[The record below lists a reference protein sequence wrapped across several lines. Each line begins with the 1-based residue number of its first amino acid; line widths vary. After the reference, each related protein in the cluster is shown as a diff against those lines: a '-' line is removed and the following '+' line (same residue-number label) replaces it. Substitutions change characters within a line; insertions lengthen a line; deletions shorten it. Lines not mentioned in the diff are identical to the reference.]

1 VSFFDEGDEPR
12 RPRPR
17 RPAGGGVAAPPDPQ
31 TARIRQGVAA
41 GVILL
46 IVILLVVGIRG
57 CLESAKKRSLRDY
70 NRDVS
75 SLVQESDDQVSKPFF
90 EALSGSGAASGD
102 SVNLATQVNQLKIVS
117 EDLVKRARD
126 LDAPDDMKPAQRYL
140 VDVLE
145 FRADALR
152 KIADKIPTA
161 QSSGTQSEAAVR
173 QITGQMMQ
181 FLTSDVIYSQRVA
194 PYIKEALDDN
204 EITGQTIATSQFLP
218 SIDWLDESNVASRLG
233 ATAPASTRRRGPP
246 APGSH
251 GHGLASVSVGG
262 TELTSEEANRIQASP
277 NLTFTVNF
285 ENQAENDEQGVVVKV
300 EITGAGS
307 PIRAQTTVPQTQ
319 ASSSAT
325 AEVPLRRSPPVGQ
338 PVEIKVTVDP
348 VPGEAD
354 SSNNTQTYPALFT
367 R

>member
-12 RPRPR
+12 TPRPR
-17 RPAGGGVAAPPDPQ
+17 RPAGGVAAPPDPQ

-46 IVILLVVGIRG
+46 VLILLVVGVRG
-57 CLESAKKRSLRDY
+57 CLNSAKKRSLRDY

-90 EALSGSGAASGD
+90 EAMSGGGAASGD
-102 SVNLATQVNQLKIVS
+102 TVNLATQVNQLKIVA
-117 EDLVKRARD
+117 EDLVKRARK

-140 VDVLE
+140 LDVLE
-145 FRADALR
+145 FRADGLQ

-161 QSSGTQSEAAVR
+161 QGSGNTSETAVS
-173 QITGQMMQ
+173 QITGQMTA
-181 FLTSDVIYSQRVA
+181 FLTSDVIYSQRVV
-194 PYIKEALDDN
+194 PYIKKALDDN
-204 EITGQTIATSQFLP
+204 DIAGQTIASSQFLP
-218 SIDWLDESNVASRLG
+218 SIDWLDESEVASRLG
-233 ATAPASTRRRGPP
+233 ATAPAGSRKRGPP

-251 GHGLASVSVGG
+251 GHGLTTVSVGG
-262 TELTSEEANRIQASP
+262 TELTTDSANRIQASP

-285 ENQAENDEQGVVVKV
+285 ENQAENDEQGVVVRV

-307 PIRAQTTVPQTQ
+307 PIRAQATVPQTT
-319 ASSSAT
+319 AGSTAT
-325 AEVPLRRSPPVGQ
+325 AEVPLRRSPPVGK
-338 PVEIKVTVDP
+338 PVEIKVTVEP

-354 SSNNTQTYPALFT
+354 SSNNSKTYPALFT
-367 R
+367 Q